1 MKKEVKNFYCI
12 LGVHRAIYI
21 FYCKLK
27 IKGLREYQ
35 GLQKLH
41 KSI

>member
-27 IKGLREYQ
+27 IKGLERVSAFT
-35 GLQKLH
+35 K
-41 KSI
+41 IA

>member
-21 FYCKLK
+21 FYCKLE
-27 IKGLREYQ
+27 IKGLERVS
-35 GLQKLH
+35 GFTK
-41 KSI
+41 IA